1 MASLPRYL
9 QLLLPIVESDLRTI
23 LRSPETSPPLL
34 YRMLHYHMGW
44 VDADGQ
50 PGEYTG
56 GKCIRPVLCLLV
68 SEGVCGDCHP
78 ARPAASAVELIHN
91 FSLLHDDIEDRSPLR
106 RNRPTVWHIWGEA
119 QAINAGDTLFALAH
133 LAIPRLA
140 PPHTGP
146 GTIASLLEILDN
158 TALELTGGQ
167 HLDISFESR
176 REIGTG
182 EYLDMITGKTAA
194 LLAAAAHMGALAG
207 GADDSAQLLYRDF
220 GRNLGMAF
228 QVLDDVLDIWGDP
241 ALTGKEAAIDIRQRK
256 KSLPVLY
263 ALERDEELRERYA
276 SPQPFDDRTVARVI
290 ALLDA
295 AGARAYA
302 EELARQY
309 STRTLSYLE
318 SAAPQGDAV
327 PCACGSVARLSLRN
341 YNEERSLLA

>member
-1 MASLPRYL
+1 
-9 QLLLPIVESDLRTI
+9 
-23 LRSPETSPPLL
+23 
-34 YRMLHYHMGW
+34 
-44 VDADGQ
+44 
-50 PGEYTG
+50 
-56 GKCIRPVLCLLV
+56 
-68 SEGVCGDCHP
+68 
-78 ARPAASAVELIHN
+78 
-91 FSLLHDDIEDRSPLR
+91 
-106 RNRPTVWHIWGEA
+106 
-119 QAINAGDTLFALAH
+119 
-133 LAIPRLA
+133 
-140 PPHTGP
+140 
-146 GTIASLLEILDN
+146 
-158 TALELTGGQ
+158 
-167 HLDISFESR
+167 
-176 REIGTG
+176 
-182 EYLDMITGKTAA
+182 

-309 STRTLSYLE
+309 SARTVSCLE
-318 SAAPQGDAV
+318 DAAPQGEAGQALFELV
-327 PCACGSVARLSLRN
+327 NALLHRN
-341 YNEERSLLA
+341 R